1 MEKFMPEFKDDND
14 KLIMIAMFLSALI
27 FMFISPLVVML
38 ACKNVISET
47 SYKIAKAFLNFELLL
62 LIVSILFVIISG
74 LAFGLIH
81 VMGEPDLYTAL
92 IQSMPYVAMG
102 LVFAFVYVRTNN
114 ITASMTVHA
123 TKNTFGTIIQLLTR
137 L

>member
-62 LIVSILFVIISG
+62 LIVSILFVIISMIPVIGWIVGILIGGIFG
-74 LAFGLIH
+74 LA
-81 VMGEPDLYTAL
+81 LYIVNVVIILMA
-92 IQSMPYVAMG
+92 
-102 LVFAFVYVRTNN
+102 VFAISQMQEVKIPVLFQF
-114 ITASMTVHA
+114 I
-123 TKNTFGTIIQLLTR
+123 
-137 L
+137 

>member
-62 LIVSILFVIISG
+62 LIVSILFVIISMIPVIGWIVGILIGGIFG
-74 LAFGLIH
+74 LA
-81 VMGEPDLYTAL
+81 LYIVNVVIILMA
-92 IQSMPYVAMG
+92 
-102 LVFAFVYVRTNN
+102 VFAISQKQEVKIPVLFQF
-114 ITASMTVHA
+114 I
-123 TKNTFGTIIQLLTR
+123 
-137 L
+137 